1 MYVLQAAAGHPNLS
15 ALLGIG
21 EGMALTKNVETLM
34 LFSYSD
40 LFKVLFFFFTMENHH
55 QPTIW
60 SMYSTTFRMK
70 PWLPSFDARSSFLIL
85 FRGELLS

>member
-40 LFKVLFFFFTMENHH
+40 LFKVLFFFRHGKAPSTHHLEHVFYYFSHETM
-55 QPTIW
+55 
-60 SMYSTTFRMK
+60 
-70 PWLPSFDARSSFLIL
+70 AAIL
-85 FRGELLS
+85 